1 MRRAVLV
8 LVGVSLLAGCG
19 GDDDTAAPVGVA
31 PTAEQAGEPIEIR
44 TEVTIVDEEGAETI
58 ATGEVLEGSTLG
70 DSPFCVG
77 GTIIDTHPTA
87 DVDPAYL
94 IEREITCPG
103 GTVTIG
109 LTPEGGYAA
118 GRAPGRLVGDRR
130 RLRRLRG
137 TERGRRDGGR
147 LRPRRRLACPGDAQ
161 GHCNYLDCVP

>member
-77 GTIIDTHPTA
+77 GTIVDTHPTP
-87 DVDPAYL
+87 DVDPDYL
-94 IEREITCPG
+94 IEREITCPN
-103 GTVTIG
+103 GTVKIG
-109 LTPEGGYAA
+109 LTPEVD
-118 GRAPGRLVGDRR
+118 APGEPQGGSWTIVSGSDDFEGLSGGGEMEVDYDPDDDS
-130 RLRRLRG
+130 LAHEMLRG
-137 TERGRRDGGR
+137 T
-147 LRPRRRLACPGDAQ
+147 ATI
-161 GHCNYLDCVP
+161 

>member
-94 IEREITCPG
+94 IEREITCQA

-109 LTPEGGYAA
+109 LTPEVDTPPGEPQRGSWTIVGGSDDFE
-118 GRAPGRLVGDRR
+118 GLS
-130 RLRRLRG
+130 
-137 TERGRRDGGR
+137 GGGEMEVDYD
-147 LRPRRRLACPGDAQ
+147 PDEDSLAQEMLKGIATI
-161 GHCNYLDCVP
+161 

>member
-109 LTPEGGYAA
+109 LTPEVDTPPGEPQGGSWAI
-118 GRAPGRLVGDRR
+118 VGGSDDFEG
-130 RLRRLRG
+130 LSGGGEMEVDYDPDDDSLAHEMLRG
-137 TERGRRDGGR
+137 T
-147 LRPRRRLACPGDAQ
+147 ATI
-161 GHCNYLDCVP
+161 